1 MDKSYESEVV
11 FNHVDISI
19 NPVQD
24 DVTAQ
29 AQYADSVGRTRG
41 ESAEKRLLLAML
53 TDAVA
58 CVRQAKWSRDSS
70 EALEWILESGNE
82 CLCSFDTVCELLGL
96 DPTYVRRGV
105 LESIGD
111 KISIPIPFTAM
122 KGMRKYI
129 PIRVAA

>member
-1 MDKSYESEVV
+1 MNKSFEAEVV
-11 FNHVDISI
+11 PHDVDISI
-19 NPVQD
+19 SPVQD

-29 AQYADSVGRTRG
+29 AQYADSVGRSG
-41 ESAEKRLLLAML
+41 GDSAEKRLLRAML

-58 CVRQAKWSRDSS
+58 CVRQTKWSRDSS
-70 EALEWILESGNE
+70 AALEWILESGNE
-82 CLCSFDTVCELLGL
+82 RLCSFENICELLGL

-105 LESIGD
+105 LDSIGD
-111 KISIPIPFTAM
+111 KISISIPVTAK

>member
-1 MDKSYESEVV
+1 MDKSFESEVV
-11 FNHVDISI
+11 FHDVDISI
-19 NPVQD
+19 SPVQD

-29 AQYADSVGRTRG
+29 SQYADSFGRSHG

-58 CVRQAKWSRDSS
+58 CVRQPKWSTDSS

-82 CLCSFDTVCELLGL
+82 RLCSFDTVCELLGL

-105 LESIGD
+105 LESIGE
-111 KISIPIPFTAM
+111 KISIPIPVTAK